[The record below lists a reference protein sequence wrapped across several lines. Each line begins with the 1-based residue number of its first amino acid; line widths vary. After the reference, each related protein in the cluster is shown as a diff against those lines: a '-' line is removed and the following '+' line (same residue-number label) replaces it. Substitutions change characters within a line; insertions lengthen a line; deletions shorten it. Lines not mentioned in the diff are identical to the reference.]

1 MRGLVSSEWL
11 RLRSRRLV
19 KVLGLI
25 ALAGIAVSL
34 VIAGVQS
41 RKPEAGEL
49 AWSLQR
55 SDLPE
60 VLRGLSFIAILIG
73 LVIGASSIGAS
84 WQSGTITTLLTWE
97 PRRTRVA
104 LVRAGVVAAGVF
116 LLVAMLL
123 GSFAGLYML
132 TTSLRGSTSVSSGW
146 AGEVIGVVLRVSG
159 LAAAASIIGGALA
172 MIGRHTAAALGA
184 VFVYLAVIE
193 GVLRGLRPQL
203 GWFLLGDSIAVVVSG
218 GGLSVGDGTLT
229 VTRGA
234 ITVATYALGLLAIA
248 AVSFRVRDVQ

>member
-1 MRGLVSSEWL
+1 MIGLISSEWL

-19 KVLGLI
+19 RVLAVT
-25 ALAGIAVSL
+25 ALAGIVVAL
-34 VIAGVQS
+34 LIAGVQS
-41 RKPEAGEL
+41 HTPEAGRV
-49 AWSLQR
+49 AWSLPL
-55 SDLPE
+55 SDLPD

-104 LVRAGVVAAGVF
+104 LVRAGVVAVGVF
-116 LLVAMLL
+116 LLVAFLL
-123 GSFAGLYML
+123 VVFTALYAI
-132 TTSLRGSTSVSSGW
+132 TTNLRGSTSVSSSW
-146 AGEVIGVVLRVSG
+146 TGEVIGVVARVSG

-184 VFVYLAVIE
+184 VFVYLTVVE

-203 GWFLLGDSIAVVVSG
+203 GWFLLGDSIAVVVNG
-218 GGLSVGDGTLT
+218 AGLSVGDGTLT

-248 AVSFRVRDVQ
+248 VAAFRMRDVQ